1 MFFSR
6 NNSMNINSAAKSLL
20 PFIKRGQF
28 VKAFS
33 LAFNQIDHHIN
44 IKVLKKREV
53 VRKVNNYP
61 MILNFDE
68 EGLSRDLMI
77 HRERE
82 ISETETVKKIVKPGM
97 CILEIGANIG
107 YYTILMG
114 KLVGKNGKI
123 YAYEPYPRS
132 VDILTR
138 NVRLNGLADIVEV
151 HNLAVS
157 SENTVKKLY
166 LGSATNVHTLINYKT
181 GDSNPDY
188 IEVKTRDIREILVNA
203 DRKIDLLRM
212 DIEGHEREIF
222 NRLSSDIKAFLPT
235 RIFFEIHPLGDIDPD
250 PTFTGPL
257 TNMLELGYYPE
268 LVISSSHV
276 DAKKRFDE
284 LNYHPFK
291 IVNINSNKSYLYD
304 NIKAC
309 DLLKVAARRPKIT
322 RAILLKRTE

>member
-1 MFFSR
+1 
-6 NNSMNINSAAKSLL
+6 MNINSAAKSLL
-20 PFIKRGQF
+20 PFIKKGQLG
-28 VKAFS
+28 KAVS

-68 EGLSRDLMI
+68 EGLSRQLMI

-82 ISETETVKKIVKPGM
+82 IFETETIKRIVKPGM
-97 CILEIGANIG
+97 CILEVGANVG

-114 KLVGKNGKI
+114 KLIGKNGKI

-132 VDILTR
+132 VDILIR
-138 NVRLNGLADIVEV
+138 NLKLNNLTDTVEV
-151 HNLAVS
+151 HGLAVS

-181 GDSNPDY
+181 GDNNPDY
-188 IEVKTRDIREILVNA
+188 IEVKTKDIREILINA

-222 NRLSSDIKAFLPT
+222 NRLSSDIKAFLPA

-250 PTFTGPL
+250 PTFTKPL
-257 TNMLELGYYPE
+257 TNILGLGYHPE

-276 DAKKRFDE
+276 DAKKRFDG
-284 LNYHPFK
+284 LNYQPSK
-291 IVNINSNKSYLYD
+291 SLNVNSSTCYLYD
-304 NIKAC
+304 NINAS
-309 DLLKVAARRPKIT
+309 DLLNIAARRPKIT

>member
-1 MFFSR
+1 
-6 NNSMNINSAAKSLL
+6 MNINSAAKNLL
-20 PFIKRGQF
+20 PFIKNGQLG
-28 VKAFS
+28 KAFS
-33 LAFNQIDHHIN
+33 LALHQIDHHIN

-53 VRKVNNYP
+53 VRKVNNCP

-68 EGLSRDLMI
+68 EGLSRHLMV

-82 ISETETVKKIVKPGM
+82 VAETETIKRIVKPGM

-157 SENTVKKLY
+157 SENTIKKLY
-166 LGSATNVHTLINYKT
+166 LGRASNVHSLINYKT
-181 GDSNPDY
+181 DGSNADY
-188 IEVKTRDIREILVNA
+188 IEVKTKDIREILVSA
-203 DRKIDLLRM
+203 CRKFDLLRM

-222 NRLSSDIKAFLPT
+222 NRLGSDIEAFLPT

-250 PTFTGPL
+250 PTFTKPL
-257 TNMLELGYYPE
+257 TNMLDLGYYPE

-284 LNYHPFK
+284 LNYQPFRVVS
-291 IVNINSNKSYLYD
+291 VNTSTHYLYD
-304 NIKAC
+304 NIKTS
-309 DLLKVAARRPKIT
+309 DLLQVAARRPKIT
-322 RAILLKRTE
+322 RAILLRYKPH